1 MKSSQS
7 KFSNKKINSGEESSS
22 KPTSSK
28 ASGCCCGS
36 RFSTEVEETEIEEE
50 K

>member
-1 MKSSQS
+1 MKNSQS
-7 KFSNKKINSGEESSS
+7 KFSNKKINSGTESSS

-28 ASGCCCGS
+28 VGGCCCGS
-36 RFSTEVEETEIEEE
+36 KFSEEIDETEIEEE